1 MIITTARKPSSKTRI
16 FCKHLSRFTGWNYIT
31 RGKSSLS
38 MFAGESFLL
47 VGESKG
53 NPGSLNFFLNGVGV
67 KSFGVRESK
76 THKIN
81 HGDTEAQRYNS
92 VSQCLSGEH
101 QTFLQPPNGRCV
113 LSIRANVSLDKEIE
127 PGEAPVIEGDTPL
140 AFALS
145 KAAGLE
151 IGGSSGRVIHVNDR
165 IEFIDKG
172 VPYIIL
178 KLIGIRGEGI
188 V

>member
-16 FCKHLSRFTGWNYIT
+16 FCKHLGRFTGWDYIT

-38 MFAGESFLL
+38 MFADESFLL

-53 NPGSLNFFLNGVGV
+53 NPVSFNFFSNG
-67 KSFGVRESK
+67 
-76 THKIN
+76 TCI
-81 HGDTEAQRYNS
+81 
-92 VSQCLSGEH
+92 
-101 QTFLQPPNGRCV
+101 

-140 AFALS
+140 ALAFS
-145 KAAGLE
+145 KAAGLKM
-151 IGGSSGRVIHVNDR
+151 GKNSGRVIRVNDQ
-165 IEFIDKG
+165 IEFIDEG
-172 VPYIIL
+172 IPYIVL
-178 KLIGIRGEGI
+178 KMLAARGEGI